1 MAYQKYPA
9 SHGFRWSDNE
19 ELILLDELSNN
30 ISINDIAINHNRT
43 MGGIKARIKEISL
56 KMYNNGIS
64 IEEISKKT
72 FLSHNQILNFAKTK
86 KESEKKQNKESS
98 DFNMV
103 QIKDEIN
110 LISKNIELTY
120 KLLEHTILKLDIH
133 VEKTNKELEK
143 LFNEN
148 KELKKYIEKN
158 IQKN

>member
-64 IEEISKKT
+64 IEEISKKI
-72 FLSHNQILNFAKTK
+72 F
-86 KESEKKQNKESS
+86 SEVKR
-98 DFNMV
+98 
-103 QIKDEIN
+103 
-110 LISKNIELTY
+110 Y
-120 KLLEHTILKLDIH
+120 LE
-133 VEKTNKELEK
+133 
-143 LFNEN
+143 
-148 KELKKYIEKN
+148 
-158 IQKN
+158 